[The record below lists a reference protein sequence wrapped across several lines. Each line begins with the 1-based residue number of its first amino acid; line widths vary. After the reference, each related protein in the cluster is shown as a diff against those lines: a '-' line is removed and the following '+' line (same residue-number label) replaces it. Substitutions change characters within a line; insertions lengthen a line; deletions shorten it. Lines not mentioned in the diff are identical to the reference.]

1 MKMQISDFE
10 DSSIPAFGSPV
21 PPTQATREKLAM
33 HLGQAIAYTVFCL
46 FALSFLGSGVPARA
60 QAPGT
65 DLEIARPVRTWE
77 AVDAVG
83 QKAAWLGN
91 EAGDFEAWVY
101 PLKILRNFHLVFH
114 AENHV
119 LEAKPLARTIIVRPE
134 STTIVYA
141 SDTFSVRETLLVP
154 FDKPGA
160 LILLDVHSTE
170 PMEVEARFERDFQ
183 LEWPAVLADP
193 AMDWLPTLK
202 AFTFACEKPDYIA
215 LVGSPN
221 AVLGESEYATNY
233 SSSRES
239 SFRLGVAGPG
249 DFHRTIAL
257 AASVHG
263 VKEAEATYKEL
274 LANANGYAAQA
285 ATHYREYLNHT
296 VGLELPDAQMQ
307 QAYDWARVSLAQSMV
322 TNPLL
327 PEGMIAGYR
336 YAADD
341 RRPGYDWFFGRDA
354 LWTAFAWN
362 ASGDFRSAK
371 TALDFLGHF
380 QRADGKIPHEIPQS
394 ATLMKPLAETE
405 FAYASADSTPLYL
418 IAMDD
423 YLTRSGD
430 REFIRQKRAEIEKA
444 LAYLRSIS
452 DENHLAKNLGAGTGW
467 IEGGPLFPVH
477 MEIYQASLGVEA
489 LKSMSRLELTL
500 GDKEKSEQLRQQAD
514 TALRQLDRVF
524 WVEQTNRYAFG
535 INLQGK
541 QMDVPSVLATVP
553 VWFGQLP
560 ENRIGNLMDTLAQP
574 DHQADWGMRI
584 MSAKDERYNPG
595 GYHFG
600 SVWPLF
606 TGWASVAEY
615 RSHRNFAAYEN
626 LRANALLT
634 YAGTPGRV
642 TEVLSG
648 DTLQDLATTTP
659 HQTWSSAMVIEPLLL
674 GMLDLRV
681 DASSRTIALTPHL
694 PADWPSVAVR
704 GIRVGDASVSL
715 RLEQPEGLLRAVI
728 EPNEARGATLDL
740 NPSFS
745 LHARIVSVTAD
756 GRKLAY
762 TVTRNADDQ
771 HVHLR
776 IALNGER
783 QRIEVR
789 TEGDVRLVYNAELPQ
804 LGEASRGL
812 RLVNETWASDGA
824 KGTLQFEGAPGA
836 SYEVRI
842 VGARDVAHVE
852 GCELHT
858 EANGAVSLR
867 IAIPQGAAARA
878 TVVLE
883 LKRSK

>member
-1 MKMQISDFE
+1 MKMRKFDFSDALIQIAE
-10 DSSIPAFGSPV
+10 LPIHPTSSWLDRRFGSTV
-21 PPTQATREKLAM
+21 RLLIFLMIATCFLATGEQAGAQAT
-33 HLGQAIAYTVFCL
+33 
-46 FALSFLGSGVPARA
+46 
-60 QAPGT
+60 
-65 DLEIARPVRTWE
+65 LEIARPVRTWE

-101 PLKILRNFHLVFH
+101 PLKILRNFHLVFR

-119 LEAKPLARTIIVRPE
+119 LAAKPLARTVIVRPE

-154 FDKPGA
+154 FDKPGT
-160 LILLDVHSTE
+160 LILLDVHSAA

-193 AMDWLPTLK
+193 AMDWLPSLK
-202 AFTFACEKPDYIA
+202 AFTFGCEKPDYVA

-221 AVLGESEYATNY
+221 AVLAESEYATNY

-249 DFHRTIAL
+249 EFHRTIAL

-263 VKEAEATYKEL
+263 PKEAEATYKEL

-285 ATHYREYLNHT
+285 AAHYQEYLNHT
-296 VGLELPDAQMQ
+296 VSLELPDAQMQ

-327 PEGMIAGYR
+327 PEGVVAGYR
-336 YAADD
+336 YANDD

-354 LWTAFAWN
+354 LWTIFAWN
-362 ASGDFRSAK
+362 ASGDFRSTK

-380 QRADGKIPHEIPQS
+380 QRADGKIPHEVPQS
-394 ATLMKPLAETE
+394 ATLMKPLSETE
-405 FAYASADSTPLYL
+405 FAYASADATPLYL

-430 REFIRQKRAEIEKA
+430 LEFIRQKRAEIDKA
-444 LAYLRSIS
+444 LAYLHSIS
-452 DENHLAKNLGAGTGW
+452 DENHLAKNQGAGTGW
-467 IEGGPLFPVH
+467 IEGGPLFPVD
-477 MEIYQASLGVEA
+477 MEIYQASLGAEA
-489 LKSMSRLELTL
+489 LKSMSRLELAL
-500 GDKEKSEQLRQQAD
+500 GNKEKSAQLRQVAD
-514 TALRQLDRVF
+514 AALRQLDRVF
-524 WVEQTNRYAFG
+524 WVEQTHRYAFG

-541 QMDVPSVLATVP
+541 QMDIPSVLATVP

-560 ENRIGNLMDTLAQP
+560 ENRVGNLLDTLAQP
-574 DHQADWGMRI
+574 DHQADWGMRV

-615 RSHRNFAAYEN
+615 RNHRDFAAYEN

-659 HQTWSSAMVIEPLLL
+659 HQTWSSAMVIESLLL

-681 DASSRTIALTPHL
+681 DADSRTIALTPHL
-694 PADWPSVAVR
+694 PADWPSVAVSK
-704 GIRVGDASVSL
+704 IRVGDASVSL
-715 RLEQPEGLLRAVI
+715 RLEQSNGALRTEI
-728 EPNEARGATLDL
+728 EPNAAHGAALEL
-740 NPSFS
+740 NPAFS
-745 LHARIVSVTAD
+745 LHTRIVSVTAD

-771 HVHLR
+771 HVHLH
-776 IALNGER
+776 IALNGEQ

-812 RLVNETWASDGA
+812 RLVNESWSSDGD
-824 KGTLQFEGAPGA
+824 KGTLQFEGEPGA
-836 SYEVRI
+836 SYEVHLAG
-842 VGARDVAHVE
+842 VSNMVHVE
-852 GCELHT
+852 GGKLHT
-858 EANGAVSLR
+858 EANDVGTLR
-867 IAIPQGAAARA
+867 IAIPDGAAPHT

-883 LKRSK
+883 LKKRK

>member
-1 MKMQISDFE
+1 MRRFDFPDSLIQID
-10 DSSIPAFGSPV
+10 GSPMQ
-21 PPTQATREKLAM
+21 PTQPNSVCLVE
-33 HLGQAIAYTVFCL
+33 HLGRAVKNTILCILVAG
-46 FALSFLGSGVPARA
+46 FLATGEPAEA
-60 QAPGT
+60 QSK
-65 DLEIARPVRTWE
+65 LEIARPARTWE

-119 LEAKPLARTIIVRPE
+119 LAAKPLARTVIVQPE
-134 STTIVYA
+134 STTIIYA

-160 LILLDVHSTE
+160 LILLDVHTAA

-183 LEWPAVLADP
+183 MEWPAVLANP
-193 AMDWLPTLK
+193 AIDWLPSLK
-202 AFTFACEKPDYIA
+202 AFTFGCEKPEFIA

-221 AVLGESEYATNY
+221 AELVDSEYATNY
-233 SSSRES
+233 SSSQES

-249 DFHRTIAL
+249 EFHRTIVL

-263 VKEAEATYKEL
+263 AKETEATYNEL
-274 LANANGYAAQA
+274 LINANSYAAQA
-285 ATHYREYLNHT
+285 AAHYGEYLNRT
-296 VGLELPDAQMQ
+296 VSLELPDAQMQ
-307 QAYDWARVSLAQSMV
+307 QAYDWARISLVQSMV

-327 PEGMIAGYR
+327 PEGVVAGYR

-354 LWTAFAWN
+354 LWTAFAWD
-362 ASGDFRSAK
+362 ASGDFRSSK

-380 QRADGKIPHEIPQS
+380 QRADGKIPHEVPQS
-394 ATLMKPLAETE
+394 TTQMKPLTETE
-405 FAYASADSTPLYL
+405 FAYASADATPLYL

-423 YLTRSGD
+423 YLTHSGD
-430 REFIRQKRAEIEKA
+430 LEFIRQKRVEIEKA
-444 LAYLRSIS
+444 LTYLHSIS
-452 DENHLAKNLGAGTGW
+452 DENHLAKNQGAGTGW
-467 IEGGPLFPVH
+467 IEGGPLFPVR

-489 LKSMSRLELTL
+489 LKATSRLELTL
-500 GDKEKSEQLRQQAD
+500 GDKTKSAQLQQEANAAEQ
-514 TALRQLDRVF
+514 QLDRVF
-524 WVEQTNRYAFG
+524 WVEQTHRYAFG

-541 QMDVPSVLATVP
+541 QIDIPSVLAMVP
-553 VWFGQLP
+553 LWFGQLP
-560 ENRIGNLMDTLAQP
+560 EKRIANLLDTLAQS
-574 DHQADWGMRI
+574 DHQADWGMRV
-584 MSAKDERYNPG
+584 MSAKDEHYNPG

-600 SVWPLF
+600 SIWPLF

-615 RSHRNFAAYEN
+615 RNHRDFAAYEN
-626 LRANALLT
+626 LRANVLLT

-648 DTLQDLATTTP
+648 DTLQELATTTP

-681 DASSRTIALTPHL
+681 EASSRTIALTPHL

-704 GIRVGDASVSL
+704 NIRVGDAAVSL
-715 RLEQPEGLLRAVI
+715 RLEQSDGALRAEI
-728 EPNEARGATLDL
+728 EPSEARDATLEL
-740 NPSFS
+740 NPAYS

-771 HVHLR
+771 HVHLH
-776 IALNGER
+776 IVLNGER

-789 TEGDVRLVYNAELPQ
+789 TEGDVRLAYNAELPQ

-812 RLVNETWASDGA
+812 RLVNELWASDGA

-836 SYEVRI
+836 SYEVYV

-852 GCELHT
+852 GGELRM
-858 EANGAVSLR
+858 EANGGGSLR
-867 IAIPQGAAARA
+867 ITIPEGTAPRAA
-878 TVVLE
+878 VVLE
-883 LKRSK
+883 LKRRK